1 MTATNKTALSIV
13 IPVHN
18 EAAVIDGT
26 LRELAHVLD
35 GIEGHHEVIV
45 VDDGSTDG
53 TWPAI
58 CGAATRDARVRG
70 LRLSR
75 NFGKEAALCAGLD
88 VATGGAVITM
98 DGDLQHPPE
107 LIPKMLDA
115 WRGGAEVVDG
125 VKTEQAGAS
134 LIERLRSGTFYALLR
149 WLSRVD
155 LHGAS
160 DFKLLDRRVLDAYR
174 RLPERNL
181 FYRGMTTWLGFK
193 TAEIRFSVPARA
205 EGNTRWTFVALVR
218 LATTAITSFTSAPLH
233 LITTLGMLFL
243 VFAVVLG
250 AQTLYRK
257 LSGTALDGFTT
268 IILLLLIIG
277 SAIMIGLGIIGSYI
291 ARIFEEV
298 KARPRYLVAESTGVD
313 DPR

>member
-1 MTATNKTALSIV
+1 MSAKSDMISVV
-13 IPVHN
+13 IPVHD
-18 EAAVIDGT
+18 EAAAIEET
-26 LRELAHVLD
+26 LRELVRVL
-35 GIEGHHEVIV
+35 EGCGVPHEVIV

-53 TWPAI
+53 TWSAI
-58 CGAATRDARVRG
+58 SEVAACNPCTRG

-88 VATGGAVITM
+88 VATGAAVITM
-98 DGDLQHPPE
+98 DGDLQHPPT
-107 LIPKMLDA
+107 LIPAMLDA
-115 WRGGAEVVDG
+115 WRNGAQVVDG
-125 VKTEQAGAS
+125 VKTEREGAS
-134 LIERLRSGTFYALLR
+134 MVERLRSGMFYALLR

-181 FYRGMTTWLGFK
+181 FYRGMTAWLGFK
-193 TAEIRFSVPARA
+193 TVEIPFAVPARTT
-205 EGNTRWTFVALVR
+205 GNTRWTFLALVR

-243 VFAVVLG
+243 GFAVVLG

-257 LSGTALDGFTT
+257 LTGTALDGFTT
-268 IILLLLIIG
+268 IILLLLITG

-298 KARPRYLVAESTGVD
+298 KGRPRYLIAESTGAGD
-313 DPR
+313 RQ